1 MLNFANTVDPSLP
14 YYLADSTSPSEE
26 RNLKFNEFVYL
37 ITKLKDI
44 PLNLTENYII
54 RPSYLQQLNPETAKF
69 LDGKSIAEVINT
81 LRDNPQKVLGY
92 LMEAFNNK
100 NIFEQLQAVLPK
112 DYFSSI
118 DREIINTIY

>member
-1 MLNFANTVDPSLP
+1 LP

-44 PLNLTENYII
+44 PLNLTENYTI